1 MLDQLYTICDNDL
14 YYCILLVYISVMSFG
29 LGLVLGGIGIL
40 LM

>member
-14 YYCILLVYISVMSFG
+14 YYCILLVYTCVVSFAIG
-29 LGLVLGGIGIL
+29 LALGGIGIL